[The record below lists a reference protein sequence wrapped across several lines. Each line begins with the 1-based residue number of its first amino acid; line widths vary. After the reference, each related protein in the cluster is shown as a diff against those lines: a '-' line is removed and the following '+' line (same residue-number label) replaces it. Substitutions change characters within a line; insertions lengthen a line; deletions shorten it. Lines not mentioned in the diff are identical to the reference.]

1 MSLLRAIIM
10 IIIVTVIAMEAVF
23 IIMKDHI
30 RPNESF
36 ESPRKSR
43 DCWSSG
49 WGADSYTDTVR
60 YISIITIISISISSI
75 SISTFISISISIIVY
90 LVKYF
95 DDNNPMLQIWFDHG
109 NN

>member
-10 IIIVTVIAMEAVF
+10 IIIAMEAVF

-49 WGADSYTDTVR
+49 WGADSYADTVR
-60 YISIITIISISISSI
+60 YISIITIISISISVSSISI

-109 NN
+109 NT